1 MQVNVLNTDEV
12 QDSLLS
18 MKENTKGKT
27 QNDMEKPGMAAHTCH
42 PSIQK
47 AEVGVC

>member
-1 MQVNVLNTDEV
+1 MQVNVLNMDGV
-12 QDSLLS
+12 QGSLLS
-18 MKENTKGKT
+18 MKENTKGKN
-27 QNDMEKPGMAAHTCH
+27 QNDMGKSGMVAHTCH